1 MKLKQLLKEAKVWE
15 RNFGEPLPVLELKF
29 GSKAQYDA
37 YKKQHDIKDGTKIEI
52 DGKKMTH
59 RSSLPKGSKAANKKI
74 DVFTAKL
81 NKKLA
86 DAEKEMERKAKEQ
99 AFKDMENE
107 EINEQGVLSRR
118 AGINVFGD
126 RKLQL
131 MTKNL
136 RQTAFDL
143 EKVAKKKDE
152 QAFDDILQRITITI
166 GVIRSFLNKPKRSM

>member
-1 MKLKQLLKEAKVWE
+1 MKLKKILSEAKVWE

-59 RSSLPKGSKAANKKI
+59 RSSLPKGSKAVNKKI
-74 DVFTAKL
+74 DVFTADL
-81 NKKLA
+81 NKKLDA
-86 DAEKEMERKAKEQ
+86 AEKAL
-99 AFKDMENE
+99 KDKKKNE
-107 EINEQGVLSRR
+107 SLDEQGVLSRR

-131 MTKNL
+131 ITKNL

>member
-1 MKLKQLLKEAKVWE
+1 MKLKKILSEAKVWE

-37 YKKQHDIKDGTKIEI
+37 YKKQHDIKDGTKIEV

-59 RSSLPKGSKAANKKI
+59 RSSLPKGSKAVNKKI
-74 DVFTAKL
+74 DVFTADL
-81 NKKLA
+81 NKKLDA
-86 DAEKEMERKAKEQ
+86 AEKAL
-99 AFKDMENE
+99 KDKKKNE
-107 EINEQGVLSRR
+107 SLDEQGVLSRR

-131 MTKNL
+131 MAKGL
-136 RQTAFDL
+136 RQSAFDL

-166 GVIRSFLNKPKRSM
+166 GVMRSFLNKPKRSM

>member
-1 MKLKQLLKEAKVWE
+1 MVH
-15 RNFGEPLPVLELKF
+15 FVKF

-37 YKKQHDIKDGTKIEI
+37 YKKQHDIKDGTKIEV

-59 RSSLPKGSKAANKKI
+59 RSSLPKGSKAANKKV

-152 QAFDDILQRITITI
+152 QAFDDILQRITITV
-166 GVIRSFLNKPKRSM
+166 GVMRSFLNKPKRRM

>member
-1 MKLKQLLKEAKVWE
+1 MKLKKLLSETKAWE
-15 RNFGEPLPVLELKF
+15 RKFGESLPVLELKF

-37 YKKQHDIKDGTKIEI
+37 YKKQHDIKDGTKIEV

-59 RSSLPKGSKAANKKI
+59 RSSLPKGSKAANKKV

-86 DAEKEMERKAKEQ
+86 DAEKAL
-99 AFKDMENE
+99 KDKKKNE
-107 EINEQGVLSRR
+107 SLDEQGVLSRR
-118 AGINVFGD
+118 AGINVFGG
-126 RKLQL
+126 RQLQL
-131 MTKNL
+131 MAKNL

-152 QAFDDILQRITITI
+152 QAFDNILQRITITI
-166 GVIRSFLNKPKRSM
+166 GVMRSFLNKPKRRM